1 MPSAAAAR
9 TLALLPLLLL
19 AACDA
24 TSSSG
29 PSDAPETPA
38 LPLPPGPLPDPV
50 PGVAL
55 AFVLDTSGSMKQPAT
70 GSPSSRMEVACRALT
85 AAVDRE
91 LARATGADP
100 AARHTSIR
108 ELWMRVEPL
117 PRGGGFEFVDEIV
130 ESALVTFRGVEVPWG
145 PFDPAPLRKW
155 AAAFRSPAGATP
167 LGNAVLQ
174 ASALV
179 LASPLD
185 SRHLVVV
192 TDGENTAGPLP
203 EEV

>member
-1 MPSAAAAR
+1 
-9 TLALLPLLLL
+9 
-19 AACDA
+19 
-24 TSSSG
+24 
-29 PSDAPETPA
+29 
-38 LPLPPGPLPDPV
+38 
-50 PGVAL
+50 
-55 AFVLDTSGSMKQPAT
+55 MKQPAT

-85 AAVDRE
+85 AAVDRVE
-91 LARATGADP
+91 AWRA
-100 AARHTSIR
+100 AA
-108 ELWMRVEPL
+108 PPDA
-117 PRGGGFEFVDEIV
+117 PRRV

-203 EEV
+203 EEAMDSVKKRAGAGGAFVSMHFIAFDVDAAVFAGVKARGATLASAASAEQLDKRLKFILEEEILLESDTPRPAGPGGR